1 MSPFKQVAFERSGRV
16 GELRGED
23 VVLANALDKSLLAA
37 MNQIPECLASGY
49 VDMNTGMLLGVKTV
63 DSHPQEVLD
72 MVSAATA
79 DLFQG
84 ANVSA
89 IESMFKRARGIKGND
104 QHYFQEI
111 VVFSDNL
118 LHMFMR
124 CKRNT
129 NHVVVFV
136 TRKSANVGMVIAKSR
151 AALPSI
157 DGAL

>member
-1 MSPFKQVAFERSGRV
+1 MT
-16 GELRGED
+16 
-23 VVLANALDKSLLAA
+23 
-37 MNQIPECLASGY
+37 QIPECVAAGY
-49 VDMNTGMLLGVKTV
+49 VDMGTGMLLAVNTV

-84 ANVSA
+84 TNVVA
-89 IESMFKRARGIKGND
+89 IENMFKRSRGIKND
-104 QHYFQEI
+104 NSHYFQEI

-124 CKRNT
+124 CKRNVE
-129 NHVVVFV
+129 HVVVFI

-151 AALPSI
+151 MVLPSI
-157 DGAL
+157 EGAL